1 MTCKRDFKM
10 KFINRP
16 LAYKYVVIYGNHHMF
31 ENLESI
37 LYNNKGHTN
46 RCLQIMSKAQGEY
59 LKGN

>member
-1 MTCKRDFKM
+1 M